1 MGCLSG
7 SAAAGLTLLAV
18 DDDLDFLSSI
28 QDGLVD
34 ETIDVLIA
42 QSTERALSLLQQS
55 QIDVLLCSL
64 VVAEADGYKLLD
76 VVRQQWPSVARILV
90 TTSVGGA
97 TARHLFP
104 VAQAVVQKPVDAA
117 ALRFLLKHLP
127 GRWHP

>member
-28 QDGLVD
+28 QDGLAD

-42 QSTERALSLLQQS
+42 RSTESALCLLQES
-55 QIDVLLCSL
+55 RIDVLLCS
-64 VVAEADGYKLLD
+64 VVVGKEDGHELLD
-76 VVRQQWPSVARILV
+76 SVWQRWPRIARILV
-90 TTSVGGA
+90 TTTVGGT
-97 TARHLFP
+97 TARRLFP
-104 VAQAVVQKPVDAA
+104 VAQSILQKPVDTA